1 MLQAL
6 FVFGDE
12 KMRDHV
18 GIVQN
23 EFRHFNE
30 FLEKVSLE
38 NLLLPPS
45 INNNFK
51 SISYFTASWH
61 VQLVSVFELFEH

>member
-1 MLQAL
+1 MLEAL
-6 FVFGDE
+6 FGRFAW
-12 KMRDHV
+12 KMRGHV

-45 INNNFK
+45 MNGIPGD
-51 SISYFTASWH
+51 
-61 VQLVSVFELFEH
+61 

>member
-1 MLQAL
+1 MLEAL
-6 FVFGDE
+6 FGRFAW
-12 KMRDHV
+12 KMRGHV

-45 INNNFK
+45 TNDIK
-51 SISYFTASWH
+51 K
-61 VQLVSVFELFEH
+61 LFIYTHIIIDRDDVG